1 MIRLAW
7 KNLRFR
13 PLGSWLSILLVAFGT
28 GIISLLFLLE
38 RQLDQKF
45 SRDMEGIDLVVGAKG
60 SALQLVLSA
69 VYHLDAP
76 PGNIPADRIE
86 RLMRHPM
93 IKTAIPLAYGDTYEG
108 ARILGTTQ
116 EYLTKYGAEFRAGE
130 TFNEPLEAVLG
141 ARVAATTGLKPGGT
155 FIGAHGVVVD
165 SSHANNP
172 YRVVGILEPAGNV
185 LDDLVLTD
193 VSSVWKIHEDHDHS
207 DLEDAHGHE
216 NHSDHDHDEG
226 EHDHGEA
233 AHDHDAE
240 REYTAV
246 LLEFSGSRGVVTL
259 QPLING
265 TPDMLAASPS
275 YEMSRLFSNLGVGLD
290 TLRLVAYG
298 IVFLSAFSIFFAL
311 YSRLR
316 ERRHELALLRAL
328 GYRPVQLFGL
338 LLTEGVLLTA
348 IGALLGLLLSRL
360 AIHLLNAGAAADFK
374 LRFDYGLI
382 PAEGWLLLGMLT
394 VGLVSAL
401 LPALRAMRTDVA
413 RELSR

>member
-13 PLGSWLSILLVAFGT
+13 PLGSWLSVLLVAFGT

-45 SRDMEGIDLVVGAKG
+45 SRDMAGIDLVVGAKG

-108 ARILGTTQ
+108 VRILGTTPD
-116 EYLTKYGAEFRAGE
+116 YLTKYGAVFRTGE
-130 TFNEPLEAVLG
+130 IFRQPLEAVLG
-141 ARVAATTGLKPGGT
+141 ARVALRAGLQPGDT

-193 VSSVWKIHEDHDHS
+193 VSSVWKIHD
-207 DLEDAHGHE
+207 
-216 NHSDHDHDEG
+216 DHDHDDHEAHG
-226 EHDHGEA
+226 EHDHEG
-233 AHDHDAE
+233 HDHDHDHHDHDHDDHHKAE

-275 YEMSRLFSNLGVGLD
+275 YEMSRLFNNLGVGLD

-338 LLTEGVLLTA
+338 LLTEGVLLTL
-348 IGALLGLLLSRL
+348 IGAVLGLALSRL
-360 AIHLLNAGAAADFK
+360 AIYLLNAGAAADFK

-382 PAEGWLLLGMLT
+382 PAEGWLLLGMLA
-394 VGLVSAL
+394 VGLVSAV